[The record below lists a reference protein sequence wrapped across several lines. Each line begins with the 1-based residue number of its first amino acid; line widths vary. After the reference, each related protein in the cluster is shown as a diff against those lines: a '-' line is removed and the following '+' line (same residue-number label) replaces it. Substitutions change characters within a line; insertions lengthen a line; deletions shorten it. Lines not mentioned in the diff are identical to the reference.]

1 MLNASATRNTI
12 KGASLVNPSARP
24 SAVAHTA
31 SRTPDAI
38 RTTHAMT
45 KTPS

>member
-12 KGASLVNPSARP
+12 EGASLVNPSARP

-31 SRTPDAI
+31 SKTPDTI
-38 RTTHAMT
+38 RTTHAMRR
-45 KTPS
+45 PLS